1 MMEEP
6 PYKILIAMEEFQ
18 KWALVELA
26 PNTILHGRK
35 QERRKRIDQE

>member
-1 MMEEP
+1 MIEEL

-26 PNTILHGRK
+26 PDTILHGRK
-35 QERRKRIDQE
+35 QGGRKRIAQE